1 MSGRLIANKR
11 HYSNLKLQKITDNL
25 GTRMGK
31 KGKLNYH
38 RKHSYLA
45 LQFFGS
51 VYCPRCE
58 ATVDKGPSSSKDDQ
72 EFLKLHQTHDK
83 DCKIKPNPDIELGLK
98 RIRPDD
104 HEDNY
109 TEVGGVGFECGDC
122 EGDRLMYLEDIG
134 VVDFS
139 FPVPIFAEDVTNT
152 KEMPGERPFEFG
164 QIQMEAIGEAAL
176 LQMDIYKLEASDEIL
191 RIQDENIRLFEEGE
205 ITRKFEKIRTPK
217 GKHHVKK
224 WEDLVDLYDLGID
237 CNLSRVQK
245 NKMLATFSKIH
256 ARNEI
261 DHYVTIPKTWDS
273 IEDLFMCSYLEM
285 FKEKEYEYALPEEF
299 FGTFELPVANKKP
312 LGKFRGLA
320 CDVKTVLAEALLE
333 IDPSQF
339 AMKYKRDDG
348 ILGGFESSNDFRKI
362 CEDDENFH
370 EHPVHGRPISLC
382 ITVRTDE
389 TTCNTARTETEQP
402 VVISILNAKGD
413 AYKMIFLGYA
423 PIHKPYSD
431 EVLKS
436 LLIEGTYS
444 GVILNILP
452 CTVLA
457 SCVLCF
463 ASDVLSLPSEY
474 NRHRISRRDNQ
485 ICCTFGDAQFSPR
498 YHGPSGNFW

>member
-1 MSGRLIANKR
+1 
-11 HYSNLKLQKITDNL
+11 
-25 GTRMGK
+25 
-31 KGKLNYH
+31 
-38 RKHSYLA
+38 
-45 LQFFGS
+45 
-51 VYCPRCE
+51 
-58 ATVDKGPSSSKDDQ
+58 
-72 EFLKLHQTHDK
+72 
-83 DCKIKPNPDIELGLK
+83 
-98 RIRPDD
+98 
-104 HEDNY
+104 
-109 TEVGGVGFECGDC
+109 
-122 EGDRLMYLEDIG
+122 
-134 VVDFS
+134 
-139 FPVPIFAEDVTNT
+139 
-152 KEMPGERPFEFG
+152 
-164 QIQMEAIGEAAL
+164 
-176 LQMDIYKLEASDEIL
+176 
-191 RIQDENIRLFEEGE
+191 
-205 ITRKFEKIRTPK
+205 
-217 GKHHVKK
+217 
-224 WEDLVDLYDLGID
+224 
-237 CNLSRVQK
+237 
-245 NKMLATFSKIH
+245 
-256 ARNEI
+256 
-261 DHYVTIPKTWDS
+261 
-273 IEDLFMCSYLEM
+273 
-285 FKEKEYEYALPEEF
+285 
-299 FGTFELPVANKKP
+299 VANKKP

-457 SCVLCF
+457 SCALCF

-498 YHGPSGNFW
+498 YHGPSGSFW